1 VNLANLLLGIVIGII
16 VWRWWRKYRV
26 QIRRWWQK
34 QEASGPRQWH
44 PKSENACPG
53 CQNDLHVTVV
63 RVNQAVEPYRNQKR
77 KAGKPKQLSTE
88 GYACPCRECAYFGV
102 TREEVHG
109 LVGYGK
115 IGKGKNIQRWRCQA
129 CRTTFSCRRG
139 TVLYYL
145 KSDPAQVE
153 QVLWFL
159 AEGVDLSVL
168 VRYTGRQEATVSR
181 WLERAGRQS
190 AGWHSVLFQGLK
202 LALVQMDELCVRVRG
217 LEQRRWLWLA
227 IDPVSKALPS
237 LHLGARKA
245 EDAYALVHDLK
256 YRLAE
261 DCVPAFTTDGLRS
274 YFYARTAH
282 FGYWY
287 KAAGDRVANWQVEST
302 LLYGQLVKRRERKKV
317 VFTTMRMVWGTR
329 ADLTVAQAAHGF
341 SHCIQTAFIERVN
354 LTLRQSIA
362 PLTRKTWSLPCSE
375 AHLLRHIE
383 WGRAYYHFCRPHWSL
398 HRRTPAMALNL
409 TDHVWTLHEFVN
421 APLII

>member
-1 VNLANLLLGIVIGII
+1 VNLANLLLGIVIGFI

-53 CQNDLHVTVV
+53 CQNDLHVTVA

-181 WLERAGRQS
+181 WLERAGR
-190 AGWHSVLFQGLK
+190 
-202 LALVQMDELCVRVRG
+202 
-217 LEQRRWLWLA
+217 
-227 IDPVSKALPS
+227 
-237 LHLGARKA
+237 
-245 EDAYALVHDLK
+245 
-256 YRLAE
+256 
-261 DCVPAFTTDGLRS
+261 
-274 YFYARTAH
+274 
-282 FGYWY
+282 
-287 KAAGDRVANWQVEST
+287 
-302 LLYGQLVKRRERKKV
+302 
-317 VFTTMRMVWGTR
+317 
-329 ADLTVAQAAHGF
+329 
-341 SHCIQTAFIERVN
+341 
-354 LTLRQSIA
+354 
-362 PLTRKTWSLPCSE
+362 
-375 AHLLRHIE
+375 
-383 WGRAYYHFCRPHWSL
+383 
-398 HRRTPAMALNL
+398 
-409 TDHVWTLHEFVN
+409 
-421 APLII
+421 